1 MVSVDW
7 SKVNGTAL
15 TFLVFLGDNLQVKLG
30 DFGLSKV
37 MQSHDFASTYV
48 GTPYYMSPE
57 ICASE
62 RYTLASDI
70 WALGCITYELC
81 ARKVPF
87 NANTQF
93 QLVQKIKEGRVDPLP
108 DNYSPY
114 VAPGSYYPPFDY
126 QSLIFASTPGRRTSF
141 CHSFQ
146 IEKLT

>member
-7 SKVNGTAL
+7 SNVNGTAL
-15 TFLVFLGDNLQVKLG
+15 TALVFLGDKLQVKLG

-70 WALGCITYELC
+70 WALGCIMYELC

-108 DNYSPY
+108 DSYSPY
-114 VAPGSYYPPFDY
+114 VAPGSYSPFFGKTNLKFCFDAR
-126 QSLIFASTPGRRTSF
+126 QKNFFLPIASKQKS
-141 CHSFQ
+141 
-146 IEKLT
+146 